1 MILHTGE
8 TGESQYGSNTT
19 QTQIAQL
26 RQENEKLIAKVD
38 KLSKA
43 LEASLH
49 QKQQHLYAMNN
60 PYSQV
65 VSAPQTPSTEVS
77 NLPQIVKKPK
87 DKEVQSLQY
96 QLCQQEKTI

>member
-1 MILHTGE
+1 M
-8 TGESQYGSNTT
+8 
-19 QTQIAQL
+19 
-26 RQENEKLIAKVD
+26 D

-96 QLCQQEKTI
+96 QLTQQEKTI